1 MRPLFL
7 AVAATLLLA
16 ASNANAQT
24 TTPYP
29 IINESIS
36 TVEVTA
42 PPHAVHVSDQ
52 ETRAVSGTYA
62 LSNGWRLHVR
72 PGWNGVYARIDD
84 QPPMRL
90 IALSPDKYVT
100 RDGNVAMEFNRG
112 PDGDDM
118 SMSYVPD
125 AQLAERVVITATMAS
140 R

>member
-7 AVAATLLLA
+7 AAAATLLLA
-16 ASNANAQT
+16 ASNAYAQT
-24 TTPYP
+24 SPYP
-29 IINESIS
+29 ITNESIS

-52 ETRAVSGTYA
+52 DLRTVSGTYA

-118 SMSYVPD
+118 AMSYVPD